1 MSKEYECKICTK
13 KYTSYQGLWNH
24 NKIYHI
30 LIADNKLDENN
41 IKTKNKKCNYCKRL
55 FTNNFTVKRHELKC
69 NYKNDNLINNNPINN
84 NLIDDNPINDNPI
97 NNNPINNNSINNNSI
112 NDIEQLL
119 ELEIAKEKNKELEL
133 EIVKEKN
140 KELELKITLEKILL
154 KKCKMHPKTF
164 SALNK
169 ILINKS
175 LTNSNNNI
183 NSNNITNN
191 NYYNIVGFGR
201 ENLTE
206 VLTYNE
212 KKQIM
217 KSRFNCLEEIIRIAH
232 CSNYKQFKNIIITN
246 LKDNIAYKY
255 DNKLKYFITIDKNEL
270 VDELIDNRVCDIGEI
285 YTELMENNK
294 LDETTARLIKEF
306 IEKINEDNNY
316 KTQQNQQIRI
326 LLYNNKELIT
336 NDINSII
343 NKNKFLIN
351 DE

>member
-1 MSKEYECKICTK
+1 MSKEYECKKCTK
-13 KYTSYQGLWNH
+13 KYTSYKSLWNH
-24 NKIYHI
+24 NKIYHVTNTEI
-30 LIADNKLDENN
+30 KPDENK
-41 IKTKNKKCNYCKRL
+41 IKEANCQYCNRS

-69 NYKNDNLINNNPINN
+69 NYKNNNQINNHIDNHIDKNQIDNNRVNDNQINN
-84 NLIDDNPINDNPI
+84 NLD
-97 NNNPINNNSINNNSI
+97 
-112 NDIEQLL
+112 QLL
-119 ELEIAKEKNKELEL
+119 KIKNKEL

-140 KELELKITLEKILL
+140 KELELKITLEKLL
-154 KKCKMHPKTF
+154 ADKCKMHPKTF
-164 SALNK
+164 NALNK

-175 LTNSNNNI
+175 LTNSNNINSNNI
-183 NSNNITNN
+183 NSNNIINN
-191 NYYNIVGFGR
+191 NYNIIGFGH
-201 ENLTE
+201 ENLID
-206 VLTYNE
+206 VLTQNE

-217 KSRFNCLEEIIRIAH
+217 KSRFGCLEEIIKIAH
-232 CSNYKQFKNIIITN
+232 CANYKQFKNIIITN

-255 DNKLKYFITIDKNEL
+255 DNKLKYFITIDKNE
-270 VDELIDNRVCDIGEI
+270 VINELIDNRVCDIGEI

-294 LDETTARLIKEF
+294 LDETTSKLIKEF

-343 NKNKFLIN
+343 E